1 MAESVRF
8 LGVFFAL
15 YVHGEARG
23 LSKVKAKASRARRP
37 AKGGKKG
44 ARGPKTPASRA
55 KTIVKRSRKAPKA
68 APRVRLPKGAT
79 ETLRKLAR
87 KGESVAEAAVVIGV
101 TADQLTGLL
110 RDRPK
115 VAQAWERGRL
125 VYNVE
130 QLARTGSSY
139 EEAETYLKMAAGEFE
154 VLVTRDPELHDTWRQ
169 ARVAAAQAV
178 AVTMY
183 KNAQEGGVQA
193 AKSMLE
199 RLSRDAGGAREVNFL
214 ALSVNDTSKAFG
226 MSRQTLHAWKTKGAP
241 CNADGSFHLP
251 ALVRWRINQ
260 VMLDAGPAAGGES
273 ETAGGYR
280 KMKTRLLEVQYNK
293 ELGELLDRRSVIAGL
308 VNRVRHQT
316 SVMDAD
322 TKALA
327 AAMEGKSVQQVA
339 GILTKR
345 FAAYRKAMADVPDE
359 LQLPPDAKERLARLL
374 RDLTTTERGG
384 STDGE

>member
-1 MAESVRF
+1 MS
-8 LGVFFAL
+8 
-15 YVHGEARG
+15 
-23 LSKVKAKASRARRP
+23 KAKARASRSRGP
-37 AKGGKKG
+37 AKGVKKG
-44 ARGPKTPASRA
+44 ARGAKTPAKRA
-55 KTIVKRSRKAPKA
+55 KAPAKRPRKAAKG
-68 APRVRLPKGAT
+68 APRLRLPKGAAA
-79 ETLRKLAR
+79 TLGKLAR
-87 KGESVAEAAVVIGV
+87 EGKSVAEAAAAIAV
-101 TADQLTGLL
+101 TAAQLTGVLAS
-110 RDRPK
+110 RPK

-125 VYNVE
+125 VYNVG

-154 VLVTRDPELHDTWRQ
+154 ALVARDPELRDTWRQ

-214 ALSVNDTSKAFG
+214 ALSVNDASKAFG

-241 CNADGSFHLP
+241 ANTDGSFHLP
-251 ALVRWRINQ
+251 ALVKWRINQ

-280 KMKTRLLEVQYNK
+280 KMKTKLLEVQYNK

-327 AAMEGKSVQQVA
+327 AEMEGKSVQQVA

-345 FAAYRKAMADVPDE
+345 FAGYRKAMANVPDE
-359 LQLPPDAKERLARLL
+359 LQLPPDARERLVRLL

-384 STDGE
+384 STDG